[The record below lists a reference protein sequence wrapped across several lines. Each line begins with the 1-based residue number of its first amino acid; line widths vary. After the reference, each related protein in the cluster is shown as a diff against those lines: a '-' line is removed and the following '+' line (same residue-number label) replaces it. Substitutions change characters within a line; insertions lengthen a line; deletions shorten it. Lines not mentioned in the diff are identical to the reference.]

1 MKKVIKL
8 REDNNSWM
16 DDKLDIR
23 LDLREIKKNV
33 MYLKI

>member
-16 DDKLDIR
+16 NDKLDIR